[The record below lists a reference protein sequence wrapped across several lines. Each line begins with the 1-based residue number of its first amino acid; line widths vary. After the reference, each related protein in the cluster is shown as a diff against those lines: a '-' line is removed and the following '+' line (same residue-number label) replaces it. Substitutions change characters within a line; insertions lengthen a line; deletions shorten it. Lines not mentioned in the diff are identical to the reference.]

1 MSYTENAR
9 RLRPYIVKGAQSLPD
24 EDAVK
29 AVELFEQW
37 EVGVD
42 YTARESRV
50 SDLGKLYRC
59 KQSHTSQ
66 ADWQP
71 HLTPALWDLVVVEHS
86 GDITDPI
93 PAAVGLT
100 YVKDKYYIEEDTD
113 KVYLCI
119 RQDTPEGTTLY
130 YMPHDLVGVY
140 FEEVTNGQ

>member
-9 RLRPYIVKGAQSLPD
+9 RLRPYIVKAAQSLAD
-24 EDAVK
+24 EDAIN
-29 AVELFEQW
+29 AVELFEPW
-37 EVGVD
+37 VVGVK
-42 YTARESRV
+42 YVAQESRV

-71 HLTPALWDLVVVEHS
+71 HLTPALWDLVVVGHS
-86 GDITDPI
+86 GTIDDPI
-93 PAAVGLT
+93 PADIGLT
-100 YVKDKYYIEEDTD
+100 YVKDKYYIEEDSG

-130 YMPHDLVGVY
+130 YMPHDLVGIY
-140 FEEVTNGQ
+140 FEEVTNN

>member
-9 RLRPYIVKGAQSLPD
+9 RLRPYIVKAAQSLAD
-24 EDAVK
+24 EDAIN
-29 AVELFEQW
+29 AVELFEPW
-37 EVGVD
+37 GVGVD
-42 YTARESRV
+42 YVALESRV

-71 HLTPALWDLVVVEHS
+71 HLTPALWDLVVVGHS
-86 GDITDPI
+86 GTIDDPI
-93 PAAVGLT
+93 PADIGLT
-100 YVKDKYYIEEDTD
+100 YVKDKYYIEEDSG

-140 FEEVTNGQ
+140 FEEVTNI